1 MVAPDLAEHEFEPVE
16 ANLRAALEVFSVVRK
31 TGELRQMPGV
41 LIISSGIAF
50 PMFNSAFHLAPTLG
64 SMEELERRIAIAR
77 VHFNVRGLRWC
88 YWVCEDRLQRSVAR
102 RTREIFGRY
111 GMHMAMSSPGMV
123 TDALPPPTRAFP
135 ELEIRRVDDEPSRLA
150 FAHIMSV
157 AFGIPFAVANEV
169 YGTENVWR
177 TGFTGYIGYLG
188 GTPVTSTAIVIEA
201 DVIGIYAVGTLPGH
215 QRRGYAEAILRH
227 AVDRARAGSSLERLV
242 LQSSQA
248 GLPLYLKLG
257 FRKVTEFQ
265 VFVSETV

>member
-1 MVAPDLAEHEFEPVE
+1 
-16 ANLRAALEVFSVVRK
+16 
-31 TGELRQMPGV
+31 MPGV

-50 PMFNSAFHLAPTLG
+50 PMFNAAFHLAPAMG
-64 SMEELERRIAIAR
+64 SVDELERRIAIAR

-102 RTREIFGRY
+102 RTREIFGRHD
-111 GMHMAMSSPGMV
+111 MHMAMSSPGMV
-123 TDALPPPTRAFP
+123 TDELPPPARALP
-135 ELEIRRVDDEPSRLA
+135 DLEIRRVAGEPSRLA

-169 YGTENVWR
+169 YGTGNIWR
-177 TGFTGYIGYLG
+177 TGFTGYVGYLD
-188 GTPVTSTAIVIEA
+188 GTPVASTAIVIEA
-201 DVIGIYAVGTLPGH
+201 GVIGIYAVGTLPGY
-215 QRRGYAEAILRH
+215 QRRGYAEALLRY
-227 AVDRARAGSSLERLV
+227 AVDRARAESALERLV

-265 VFVSETV
+265 VFVSETA